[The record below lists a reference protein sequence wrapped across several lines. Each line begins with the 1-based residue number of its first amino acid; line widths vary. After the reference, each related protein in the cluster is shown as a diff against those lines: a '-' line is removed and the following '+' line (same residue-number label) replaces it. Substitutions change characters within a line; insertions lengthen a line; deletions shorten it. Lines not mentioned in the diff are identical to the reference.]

1 MAEKRPELLRSPE
14 VARSLKQSLIE
25 AIVGCVEEADGPVPD
40 RAGRSHHAIM
50 QRFKRVLEEEPDR
63 ALYIPE
69 LCAGVGAP
77 ERTLRLCCQE
87 HLGLS
92 PKQFLI
98 LRRMQLAR
106 RALLSRKRRLLQ
118 KLPLDLAF
126 GTSAASLRSTGS
138 FSANCPLRLSRVRRT
153 GNSPHKVAA
162 RGAFSADDG
171 WSIRTHARTFDAA
184 PACAASNTPVCATI

>member
-1 MAEKRPELLRSPE
+1 MVGRDIGSLRLSVSRRPSPAAMSRLLQLQSTIGAMADKRPELLRSPE

-25 AIVGCVEEADGPVPD
+25 AIVGCVDEADGPVPD

-50 QRFKRVLEEEPDR
+50 QRFKRALEEEPDR

-106 RALLSRKRRLLQ
+106 RALLQPQASTVTEIATRFGFWHFSRFAQ
-118 KLPLDLAF
+118 TVPAYF
-126 GTSAASLRSTGS
+126 
-138 FSANCPLRLSRVRRT
+138 RRT
-153 GNSPHKVAA
+153 AL
-162 RGAFSADDG
+162 
-171 WSIRTHARTFDAA
+171 
-184 PACAASNTPVCATI
+184 